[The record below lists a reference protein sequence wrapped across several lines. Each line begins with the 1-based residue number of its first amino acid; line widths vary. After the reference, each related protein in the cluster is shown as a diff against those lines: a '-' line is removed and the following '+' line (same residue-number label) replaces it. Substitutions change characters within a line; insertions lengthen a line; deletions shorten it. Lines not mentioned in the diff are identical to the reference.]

1 MKTYS
6 LKIIASDKVF
16 FEGRVKYLVLPNTE
30 GDCAVM
36 AHHENMVMA
45 VTIGEL
51 WFRNNDNSV
60 THVVVSDGV
69 AQIVNNRVL
78 VIVDSAERPE
88 DIDVVRARQALER
101 ANERL
106 RQKQSIQE
114 FHQTSSSLARAM
126 TRLKITGRD

>member
-114 FHQTSSSLARAM
+114 FYQTSSSLARAM
-126 TRLKITGRD
+126 TRLKITGGD

>member
-114 FHQTSSSLARAM
+114 FYQTSSSLARAM

>member
-36 AHHENMVMA
+36 AHHENMVMS

-114 FHQTSSSLARAM
+114 FYQTSSSLARAM
-126 TRLKITGRD
+126 TRLKITGGD